1 MPETVY
7 LVDDDP
13 AVRES
18 ICDLLDSAGIR
29 SQCFSSAEEFLA
41 QRNPKMQGCLL
52 LDVRLPGMSGIELQA
67 FLIGK
72 QAVLPVII
80 MTAHADIPMVRKAL
94 KSGAVEFL
102 TKPFSDEELLESI
115 QQAFV
120 LHRASRDLQEAVQ
133 SIQQRTQRLSQREL
147 QVLEL
152 VTAGL
157 TNKEIGEK
165 LHLSLVTI
173 KLYRG
178 QVMRKMQAGSFAELV
193 RMWQTARRAETH
205 KDASGTHEDA

>member
-18 ICDLLDSAGIR
+18 ICDLLDSAGVR
-29 SQCFSSAEEFLA
+29 SRCFSSGEEFLA
-41 QRNPKMQGCLL
+41 QRNPEMQGCLL
-52 LDVRLPGMSGIELQA
+52 LDVRLPGLSGIELQA
-67 FLIGK
+67 LLIEK
-72 QAVLPVII
+72 RIPLPIII
-80 MTAHADIPMVRKAL
+80 MTAHADVPMVRKAL

-115 QQAFV
+115 QQAFA
-120 LHRASRDLQEAVQ
+120 LHRASRELQDAVQ
-133 SIQQRTQRLSQREL
+133 SIQERMQTLSNREL

-178 QVMRKMQAGSFAELV
+178 QVMRKMQAESFADLV
-193 RMWQTARRAETH
+193 KMWQTARPAETH